1 MKKKWWIIIAV
12 AAVAVCLGYV
22 AFSAFQ
28 WTLQPAVADSATETA
43 VVERGTIRVSIDG
56 SGSLAAGDEVALA
69 FSSGGEVAEVLVAVG
84 DVVQAGDVLAR
95 LDDADARE
103 SVADAELQVAQAEID
118 LALTRAE
125 VELGLT
131 QADLDA
137 AQASYEEAQALASR
151 SGDQLA
157 STRVGLQEAQDAL
170 ADAQADYNQAW
181 DPARDWELN
190 VKWKKDDLE
199 AEREATEDALAQ
211 AQYDLEVAQASYN
224 LEVAGISQANVQ
236 SAWAQVLSS
245 RVALETES
253 LQLEQLEISLSQ
265 AQLALDS
272 AWRVLDDTKLVAPM
286 GGTVTTLELKVGEQ
300 VSAGTVVVE
309 LNDLATFVVE
319 VNLDETD
326 VAKVGI
332 GQEAVVTLDAFP
344 GEELAGEVTDI
355 APVADIQSGVV
366 LYPVTVQLSPAD
378 PSATDLGS
386 ASGQEVPARVGM
398 TANVE
403 IITASKAD
411 ALIVPL
417 RAIQSEN
424 GKSYIWRQSAD
435 GFEKTEV
442 TLGVMTETEVEI
454 TSGLSEGDVVSVV
467 VSPAQGGGQP
477 GWGPGGMFGG
487 GGDD

>member
-12 AAVAVCLGYV
+12 VALVACLGYV
-22 AFSAFQ
+22 GFSAFQ
-28 WTLQPAVADSATETA
+28 RTSQQAMADSVTETA

-56 SGSLAAGDEVALA
+56 SGSLAPNDEVALA

-84 DVVQAGDVLAR
+84 DVVQAGDLLAR

-103 SVADAELQVAQAEID
+103 AVADAELQVAQAEIN

-125 VELGLT
+125 TELGLA
-131 QADLDA
+131 QANLDA
-137 AQASYEEAQALASR
+137 AQASYEDAVTLANR
-151 SGDQLA
+151 AGDQLT
-157 STRVGLQEAQDAL
+157 SSRVSLQQAQDAL
-170 ADAQADYNQAW
+170 IDAQADYNQAW

-199 AEREATEDALAQ
+199 AEREATQDALEK
-211 AQYDLEVAQASYN
+211 AQYDLEVAQAGYN
-224 LEVAGISQANVQ
+224 LEMAGISQANVQ
-236 SAWAQVLSS
+236 NAWAQVLSS
-245 RVALETES
+245 RVALEKEP
-253 LQLEQLEISLSQ
+253 LQLEQLELSLSQ
-265 AQLALDS
+265 AQLTLDS
-272 AWRVLDDTKLVAPM
+272 ARRALEDTKLVAPM
-286 GGTVTTLELKVGEQ
+286 EGTVTLLELTVGEQ
-300 VSAGTVVVE
+300 VGAGTTVVE
-309 LNDLATFVVE
+309 LNDVTTFVVE

-326 VAKVGI
+326 VAKVSV

-344 GEELAGEVTDI
+344 GEELAGKVTDI

-366 LYPVTVQLSPAD
+366 LYPVTVQLSPA
-378 PSATDLGS
+378 
-386 ASGQEVPARVGM
+386 EVPARVGM

-403 IITASKAD
+403 IVTASESN

-454 TSGLSEGDVVSVV
+454 VSGLSEGDVVSVV
-467 VSPAQGGGQP
+467 ASPSQGGGQP

-487 GGDD
+487 GNND

>member
-1 MKKKWWIIIAV
+1 MKKKWWIIIAIV
-12 AAVAVCLGYV
+12 GVIVCLGYV

-28 WTLQPAVADSATETA
+28 RASQRAMADSVTETA

-69 FSSGGEVAEVLVAVG
+69 FSSGGEVAEVPVEVG

-95 LDDADARE
+95 LDDAEARE
-103 SVADAELQVAQAEID
+103 AVADAELQVAQAEID

-125 VELGLT
+125 VELGLA

-137 AQASYEEAQALASR
+137 AQASYEEAVALAGR
-151 SGDQLA
+151 TGDQLA
-157 STRVGLQEAQDAL
+157 SSRVSLQQAQDAL
-170 ADAQADYNQAW
+170 AEARANYNQAW

-190 VKWKKDDLE
+190 VKWRKDDLE

-224 LEVAGISQANVQ
+224 LDVAGISQADVQ
-236 SAWAQVLSS
+236 SAWAQVLDS
-245 RVALETES
+245 RAALETRP
-253 LQLEQLEISLSQ
+253 LQLEQLELSLSQ

-272 AWRVLDDTKLVAPM
+272 ARRTLEDTKLVAPM
-286 GGTVTTLELKVGEQ
+286 DSTVTLLELTVGER

-309 LNDLATFVVE
+309 LDDLTTFVVE

-326 VAKVGI
+326 VAQVSV

-344 GEELAGEVTDI
+344 EAELAGEVAEI
-355 APVADIQSGVV
+355 APVADVQSGVV
-366 LYPVTVQLSPAD
+366 LYPVTVELAPV
-378 PSATDLGS
+378 DL
-386 ASGQEVPARVGM
+386 PARVGM

-411 ALIVPL
+411 ALIIPL
-417 RAIQSEN
+417 RAVQSE
-424 GKSYIWRQSAD
+424 GDRSFVWRRSAD
-435 GFEKTEV
+435 DFEKVEV
-442 TLGVMTETEVEI
+442 TLGVMTDTEIEI
-454 TSGLSEGDVVSVV
+454 AGGLSEGDVVSVV
-467 VSPAQGGGQP
+467 ASPAQGGGQP
-477 GWGPGGMFGG
+477 GFGPGGMFGG

>member
-12 AAVAVCLGYV
+12 VALVACLGYV
-22 AFSAFQ
+22 GFSAFQ
-28 WTLQPAVADSATETA
+28 RTSQQAMADSVTETA

-56 SGSLAAGDEVALA
+56 SGSLAPNDEVALA
-69 FSSGGEVAEVLVAVG
+69 FSSGGEVAEVLVQVG

-95 LDDADARE
+95 LDDAEARE
-103 SVADAELQVAQAEID
+103 AVADAELQVAQAEID

-125 VELGLT
+125 VELGLA

-137 AQASYEEAQALASR
+137 AQASYDEAKALANR
-151 SGDQLA
+151 AGDQLT
-157 STRVGLQEAQDAL
+157 STRVSLEQAQDAL
-170 ADAQADYNQAW
+170 ADAQQDYYAAW

-199 AEREATEDALAQ
+199 AEREATQDALEK
-211 AQYDLEVAQASYN
+211 AQYDLEVAQAAYN
-224 LEVAGISQANVQ
+224 LEVAGVSQANVQ

-245 RVALETES
+245 RVALETKP
-253 LQLEQLEISLSQ
+253 LQLEQLELSLSK

-272 AWRVLDDTKLVAPM
+272 ARRALEDAKLVAPR
-286 GGTVTTLELKVGEQ
+286 GGTITLLELTIGEQ
-300 VSAGTVVVE
+300 VGAGTTVVE
-309 LNDLATFVVE
+309 LNDMTTFVVE

-326 VAKVGI
+326 VAKVSI
-332 GQEAVVTLDAFP
+332 GQEAAVTLDAFP
-344 GEELAGEVTDI
+344 GEELVGEVTDI

-378 PSATDLGS
+378 L
-386 ASGQEVPARVGM
+386 PARVGM

-403 IITASKAD
+403 IVTASKSD

-424 GKSYIWRQSAD
+424 GKSYIWRQSAG
-435 GFEKTEV
+435 GFEKIEV

-454 TSGLSEGDVVSVV
+454 ASGLSEGDVVSVV
-467 VSPAQGGGQP
+467 ASPAQGGGQP
-477 GWGPGGMFGG
+477 GFGPGGMFGG
-487 GGDD
+487 GGND

>member
-12 AAVAVCLGYV
+12 VAVVACLGYV
-22 AFSAFQ
+22 GFSVFE
-28 WTLQPAVADSATETA
+28 WTARPVAADSTTETA

-56 SGSLAAGDEVALA
+56 SGSLAPNDEVALA
-69 FSSGGEVAEVLVAVG
+69 FSGGGEVTEVLVDVG
-84 DVVQAGDVLAR
+84 DAVRAGDVLAR
-95 LDDADARE
+95 LDDAEARE
-103 SVADAELQVAQAEID
+103 AVTDAELQVAQAEID
-118 LALTRAE
+118 LALARAE
-125 VELGLT
+125 AELGLA

-137 AQASYEEAQALASR
+137 AQASYEEARALASR

-170 ADAQADYNQAW
+170 ADARADYNQAW

-199 AEREATEDALAQ
+199 TEREATEDALAQ

-245 RVALETES
+245 RAALETEP
-253 LQLEQLEISLSQ
+253 LQLEQLELSLSQ
-265 AQLALDS
+265 AQLVLDS
-272 AWRVLDDTKLVAPM
+272 AQRDLQDTKLVAPM
-286 GGTVTTLELKVGEQ
+286 EGTVTLLEITVGEQ

-309 LNDLATFVVE
+309 LNDLTTFVVD

-326 VAKVGI
+326 VAQVSVGQ
-332 GQEAVVTLDAFP
+332 GAVVTLDAFP
-344 GEELAGEVTDI
+344 DEELAGEVTDI
-355 APVADIQSGVV
+355 APVANIQSGVV
-366 LYPVTVQLSPAD
+366 LYPVTVQLLPAD
-378 PSATDLGS
+378 L
-386 ASGQEVPARVGM
+386 PARVGM

-403 IITASKAD
+403 IITASRED
-411 ALIVPL
+411 VLIVPL
-417 RAIQSEN
+417 RAIQSEG
-424 GKSYIWRQSAD
+424 GKSYVWRQSAD
-435 GFEKTEV
+435 GFEKAEV

-454 TSGLSEGDVVSVV
+454 ASGLSEGDVVSVV
-467 VSPAQGGGQP
+467 ASPAQGGGQP

>member
-12 AAVAVCLGYV
+12 VALVACLGYV
-22 AFSAFQ
+22 GFSAFQ
-28 WTLQPAVADSATETA
+28 RTSQQAMADSVTETA

-56 SGSLAAGDEVALA
+56 SGSLAPNDEVALA

-84 DVVQAGDVLAR
+84 DVVQAGDLLAR

-103 SVADAELQVAQAEID
+103 AVADAELQVAQAEIN

-125 VELGLT
+125 TELGLA
-131 QADLDA
+131 QANLDA
-137 AQASYEEAQALASR
+137 AQASYEDAVTLANR
-151 SGDQLA
+151 AGDQLT
-157 STRVGLQEAQDAL
+157 SSRVSLQQAQDAL
-170 ADAQADYNQAW
+170 IDAQADYNQAW

-199 AEREATEDALAQ
+199 AEREATQDALEK
-211 AQYDLEVAQASYN
+211 AQYDLEVAQAGYN
-224 LEVAGISQANVQ
+224 LEMAGISQANVQ
-236 SAWAQVLSS
+236 NAWAQVLSS
-245 RVALETES
+245 RVALEKEP
-253 LQLEQLEISLSQ
+253 LQLEQLELSLSQ
-265 AQLALDS
+265 AQLTLDS
-272 AWRVLDDTKLVAPM
+272 ARRALEDTKLVAPM
-286 GGTVTTLELKVGEQ
+286 EGTVTLLELTVGEQ
-300 VSAGTVVVE
+300 VGAGTTVVE
-309 LNDLATFVVE
+309 LNDVTTFVVE
-319 VNLDETD
+319 VNLEETD
-326 VAKVGI
+326 VAKVSV

-344 GEELAGEVTDI
+344 GEELAGKVTDI

-366 LYPVTVQLSPAD
+366 LYPVTVQLSPA
-378 PSATDLGS
+378 
-386 ASGQEVPARVGM
+386 EVPARVGM

-403 IITASKAD
+403 IVTASESN

-454 TSGLSEGDVVSVV
+454 VSGLSEGDVVSVV
-467 VSPAQGGGQP
+467 ASPSQGGGQP

-487 GGDD
+487 GNND

>member
-1 MKKKWWIIIAV
+1 MKMKKKWWIIIAV
-12 AAVAVCLGYV
+12 LAVVACLGYLGYNV
-22 AFSAFQ
+22 LLGGATQQAM
-28 WTLQPAVADSATETA
+28 ADSTTETA

-56 SGSLAAGDEVALA
+56 SGSLAPDDEVALA

-95 LDDADARE
+95 LDDADALQ
-103 SVADAELQVAQAEID
+103 SVADAELQVAQAEIN

-125 VELGLT
+125 VELGLA
-131 QADLDA
+131 QANLDA
-137 AQASYEEAQALASR
+137 AQASYDDAVALSNR
-151 SGDQLA
+151 TGDQLT
-157 STRVGLQEAQDAL
+157 SSRVNLQQAQNAL

-199 AEREATEDALAQ
+199 AEREATQDALEG
-211 AQYDLEVAQASYN
+211 AQYDLEIAQAAYN
-224 LEVAGISQANVQ
+224 LELTGISQASVQ

-245 RVALETES
+245 RAALETEP
-253 LQLEQLEISLSQ
+253 LQLEQLELSLSQ

-272 AWRVLDDTKLVAPM
+272 AQRALEDTKLIAPM
-286 GGTVTTLELKVGEQ
+286 GGTVTLLELTVGER
-300 VSAGTVVVE
+300 VSAGTTVVE
-309 LNDLATFVVE
+309 LNDLTTFVVE
-319 VNLDETD
+319 VNLDEVD
-326 VAKVGI
+326 VAKVSV
-332 GQEAVVTLDAFP
+332 GQGAVVTLDAFP
-344 GEELAGEVTDI
+344 DEELAGEVTDI
-355 APVADIQSGVV
+355 APVANIQSGVV
-366 LYPVTVQLSPAD
+366 LYPVTIQLS
-378 PSATDLGS
+378 SA
-386 ASGQEVPARVGM
+386 EVPARVGM

-403 IITASKAD
+403 IVTASKAD

-417 RAIQSEN
+417 RAIQSES

-435 GFEKTEV
+435 GFERVEV

-454 TSGLSEGDVVSVV
+454 TSGLSEGDMVSVV
-467 VSPAQGGGQP
+467 ASPAQGGGQP

>member
-12 AAVAVCLGYV
+12 VALVACLGYV
-22 AFSAFQ
+22 GFSAFQ
-28 WTLQPAVADSATETA
+28 RTSQQAMADSVTETA

-56 SGSLAAGDEVALA
+56 SGSLAPNDEVALA
-69 FSSGGEVAEVLVAVG
+69 FSSGGEVAEVLVQVD

-95 LDDADARE
+95 LDDAEARE
-103 SVADAELQVAQAEID
+103 AVADAELQVAQAEID

-125 VELGLT
+125 VELGLA

-137 AQASYEEAQALASR
+137 AQASYDEAKALANR
-151 SGDQLA
+151 AGDQLT
-157 STRVGLQEAQDAL
+157 STRVSLEQAQDAL
-170 ADAQADYNQAW
+170 ADAQQDYYAAW

-199 AEREATEDALAQ
+199 AEREATQDALEK
-211 AQYDLEVAQASYN
+211 AQYDLEVAQAAYN
-224 LEVAGISQANVQ
+224 LEVAGVSQANVQ

-245 RVALETES
+245 RVALETKP
-253 LQLEQLEISLSQ
+253 LQLEQLELSLSK

-272 AWRVLDDTKLVAPM
+272 ARRALEDTKLVAPR
-286 GGTVTTLELKVGEQ
+286 GGTITLLELTIGEQ
-300 VSAGTVVVE
+300 VGAGTTVVE
-309 LNDLATFVVE
+309 LNDMTTFVVE

-326 VAKVGI
+326 VAKVSI
-332 GQEAVVTLDAFP
+332 GQEAAVTLDAFP
-344 GEELAGEVTDI
+344 GEELVGEVTDI

-378 PSATDLGS
+378 L
-386 ASGQEVPARVGM
+386 PARVGM

-403 IITASKAD
+403 IVTASKSD

-424 GKSYIWRQSAD
+424 GKSYIWRQSAG
-435 GFEKTEV
+435 GFEKIEV

-454 TSGLSEGDVVSVV
+454 ASGLSEGDVVSVV
-467 VSPAQGGGQP
+467 ASPAQGGGQP
-477 GWGPGGMFGG
+477 GFGPGGMFGG
-487 GGDD
+487 GGND